1 MDHPNNSSL
10 NVNRIG
16 RLDQTTESSM
26 HLIMTYFL
34 APGMQEDIRA
44 IPTKEQMR
52 DAILQIQSTN
62 PVLIQTILRAY
73 MINPRTL
80 AQFTELANQLHQL
93 DPSLFHFDFYLY
105 GTLHIGSIKISLGPT
120 CKYEP
125 SSGKSSVGIKV
136 ALDFDPANE
145 GGINLIGSSCSL
157 SKKNFKATGSA
168 ETDLTEGNVE
178 RSVTVQTNISN
189 ETTIGVQLKNDNS
202 KVMSFFAPSNVVKN
216 GKFVVSHRTN
226 DHEIETTASVLPL
239 QSTKDSAKSDLRHEK
254 QIENQPTF
262 AETKVEKRETQR
274 VFVQQTAPAPVYVI
288 RRKET
293 IVKLS
298 LLAVLVCL
306 LLFFVAKIT
315 SFLKNERVRQG
326 F

>member
-1 MDHPNNSSL
+1 MDHPNNPSL

-34 APGMQEDIRA
+34 APGMQEDIGA

-52 DAILQIQSTN
+52 EAILQIQSTN
-62 PVLIQTILRAY
+62 PVLIQTMLRAY

-93 DPSLFHFDFYLY
+93 DPNLFHFDFYLY
-105 GTLHIGSIKISLGPT
+105 GKLHMGSIKISFGPM

-125 SSGKSSVGIKV
+125 FSGKSHQGLKV

-145 GGINLIGSSCSL
+145 GWNNSIGSSCSL
-157 SKKNFKATGSA
+157 SKKNFKLTGVA
-168 ETDLTEGNVE
+168 ETDLSEGSVE

-189 ETTIGVQLKNDNS
+189 ETTIGVQLKDDNS

-226 DHEIETTASVLPL
+226 GDEIETTASVLPL

-274 VFVQQTAPAPVYVI
+274 VFVQQSVPVYVI

-306 LLFFVAKIT
+306 LLLFVAKIT
-315 SFLKNERVRQG
+315 SFLKKRKS
-326 F
+326 